1 MFFFSKPDIDQ
12 ELLKSQSIYI
22 KNDKKGESDIF
33 RTRGNNGELKNYIS
47 YNYNDPETGEKKE
60 KKLYTSVDCFYNNME
75 INGRDSRFLGRRVNN
90 KYEWMTFGEAEEA
103 YKNLGSAMINLYG
116 YKPQCKFEK
125 TLGIYMVNCPEWN
138 IADSACLF
146 YSIISTPLYN
156 SFDNASLKY
165 IIDNTNVKLVITHME
180 HLNNLF
186 EITSKTKT
194 LEHVI
199 VCNYGLTTIPEDK
212 LEKAKE
218 CGLTLR
224 TFNEVLEY
232 GKQHPVEPVPLTP
245 DDVFTICYT
254 SGTTGTP
261 KGVIL
266 KNGGIVASVGGYFEN
281 AGYNVHKGHIHY
293 SYLPLAHVL
302 ERVICH
308 AFQSYGCI
316 IGYFSGSA
324 RNLMSD
330 ISILKPDD
338 MPCVPRVL
346 CRIYDTV
353 TNTANN
359 SGFLKKFIFN
369 FAVERKRKYLR
380 RGIITRDSIW
390 DKIVF
395 EKIQNVVGGNL
406 KFIICG
412 SAPIDYNI
420 IEFMRIVLGC
430 QVYEGY
436 GQTETCTVSNIQIY
450 GDYQYPYGSNIG
462 PPVCSCEMKLID
474 VPEMD
479 YYATDEPNPRGEI
492 CSRGYNSFVGYHNN
506 PEATK
511 ETIDEDGWVHSGDIG
526 ELLPNGTLKII
537 DRRKNIFKLAQGEY
551 IAPEK
556 IEAVINN
563 SRFISQSYI
572 DGNPLSSKLVGIVV
586 PDVENVVPEIKGEND
601 NTEWTLEKVCK
612 SESARLLILQDIE
625 NISRNFGLNGYE
637 IPKEIELISEPFTIE
652 NELLTPTFKN
662 KRIQIRR
669 HFSDVINKLYE
680 KVNN

>member
-1 MFFFSKPDIDQ
+1 MFFYSKPDIDQ
-12 ELLKSQSIYI
+12 ELLKNQSIYI
-22 KNDKKGESDIF
+22 KNDKKGESDII
-33 RTRGNNGELKNYIS
+33 RRNVNNGELCDHITYTYVDEK
-47 YNYNDPETGEKKE
+47 TGEKKE
-60 KKLYTSVDCFYNNME
+60 KKIYTSVDCFYNNME
-75 INGRDSRFLGRRVNN
+75 INGRDSRFLGRRINN
-90 KYEWMTFGEAEEA
+90 RYEWMTFAEAEEA

-116 YKPQCKFEK
+116 YKPRNGFDK

-138 IADSACLF
+138 IADTTCLF
-146 YSIISTPLYN
+146 YTIISTPLYN
-156 SFDNASLKY
+156 SFDISSLKY
-165 IIDNTNVKLVITHME
+165 IIDNTNVSLVITHME

-186 EITSKTKT
+186 ELRKQTKT
-194 LEHVI
+194 LEHII
-199 VCNYGLTTIPEDK
+199 VCNYGLTSIPADK
-212 LEKAKE
+212 LEQAKE
-218 CGLTLR
+218 LGLSLR
-224 TFNEVLEY
+224 TLDEVYKY
-232 GKQHPVEPVPLTP
+232 GKEHPVEPVYIQP

-266 KNGGIVASVGGYFEN
+266 RNKSICASVNGYFHN
-281 AGYNVHKGHIHY
+281 AGYNVTKGHIHY

-302 ERVICH
+302 ERVISH
-308 AFQSYGCI
+308 AFQSYGAI

-324 RNLMSD
+324 RNLTSD
-330 ISILKPDD
+330 IGILKPDSI
-338 MPCVPRVL
+338 PCVPRVL
-346 CRIYDTV
+346 CRIYDSIMNNV
-353 TNTANN
+353 NT
-359 SGFLKKFIFN
+359 SGFIKKFIFN
-369 FAVERKRKYLR
+369 FALERKRKLLR
-380 RGIITRDSIW
+380 KGIVTRETIW
-390 DKIVF
+390 DKLVF
-395 EKIQNVVGGNL
+395 EKVQNVVGGRM

-430 QVYEGY
+430 QVFEGY
-436 GQTETCTVSNIQIY
+436 GQTETCTVSNIQIH
-450 GDYQYPYGSNIG
+450 GDYQYQYGSNIG
-462 PPVCSCEMKLID
+462 PPVCSCEMKLVD

-479 YYATDEPNPRGEI
+479 YYSTDEPNPRGEI
-492 CSRGYNSFVGYHNN
+492 CTRGFNSFLGYHNN
-506 PEATK
+506 PEATA
-511 ETIDEDGWVHSGDIG
+511 ETLDSEGWVHSGDVG
-526 ELLPNGTLKII
+526 ELLPNGTIKII
-537 DRRKNIFKLAQGEY
+537 DRKKNIFKLAQGEY

-563 SRFISQSYI
+563 SKFIAQSYI

-586 PDVENVVPEIKGEND
+586 PDVENVVPEIKDED
-601 NTEWTLEKVCK
+601 DTTEWTLERVCQ

-637 IPKEIELISEPFTIE
+637 IPKEIALISEPFSIE

>member
-12 ELLKSQSIYI
+12 ELLKSQSIVI
-22 KNDKKGESDIF
+22 KNDKKGESDIL
-33 RTRGNNGELKNYIS
+33 RNRGYGNKIRDCITYI
-47 YNYNDPETGEKKE
+47 YNDPETREKK
-60 KKLYTSVDCFYNNME
+60 KKLLYNSIDCFYNGME
-75 INGRDSRFLGRRVNN
+75 INGRDSRFLGRRINN
-90 KYEWMTFGEAEEA
+90 RYEWMTFGEAEEA
-103 YKNLGSAMINLYG
+103 YKNLGSAMINMYG
-116 YKPQCKFEK
+116 YKIKNGFDN

-138 IADSACLF
+138 IADYACLF
-146 YSIISTPLYN
+146 YNIISTPLYN
-156 SFDNASLKY
+156 SFDLKSLKF
-165 IIDNTNVKLVITHME
+165 IIDNTNVSLVITHME
-180 HLNNLF
+180 HINNLF
-186 EITSKTKT
+186 EISAQTKT
-194 LEHVI
+194 LKHII
-199 VCNYGLTTIPEDK
+199 VCNYGLTTIPVDK

-224 TFNEVLEY
+224 TLDEVLEF
-232 GKQHPVEPVPLTP
+232 GKQNPVEPSPIATE
-245 DDVFTICYT
+245 DVFTICYT

-266 KNGGIVASVGGYFEN
+266 KNGSIC
-281 AGYNVHKGHIHY
+281 AGYYENSGFNITKGHIHY

-302 ERVICH
+302 ERVTSH
-308 AFQSYGCI
+308 AFLSYGAI
-316 IGYFSGSA
+316 IGFFSSSA
-324 RNLMSD
+324 NNIISD
-330 ISILKPDD
+330 IGILKPND
-338 MPCVPRVL
+338 MPSVPRVL
-346 CRIYDTV
+346 CKIYDNIINSV
-353 TNTANN
+353 NN
-359 SGFLKKFIFN
+359 SGLIKRFIFN
-369 FAVERKRKYLR
+369 FAVERKRKLLR
-380 RGIITRDSIW
+380 KGIITRKSIW

-395 EKIQNVVGGNL
+395 DKIQNVVGGEMR
-406 KFIICG
+406 FIICG
-412 SAPIDYNI
+412 SAPIDFNI

-462 PPVCSCEMKLID
+462 PPACSCEMKLID

-479 YYATDEPNPRGEI
+479 YYTNDEPNPRGEI
-492 CSRGYNSFVGYHNN
+492 CTRGYNGFIGYHNN
-506 PEATK
+506 PEATA
-511 ETIDEDGWVHSGDIG
+511 ETLDEDGWIHSGDIG
-526 ELLPNGTLKII
+526 EFLPNGTVKII

-572 DGNPLSSKLVGIVV
+572 DGNPLSSKLVGIIV
-586 PDVENVVPEIKGEND
+586 PDVENVVPEIKSEND

-637 IPKEIELISEPFTIE
+637 IPKEIALISEPFSIE
-652 NELLTPTFKN
+652 NKLLTPTFKN
-662 KRIQIRR
+662 KRIQIGR
-669 HFSDVINKLYE
+669 HYSEIINKLYE